1 MKQSDNIF
9 LSIGTNIGNRRKN
22 ILEAV
27 KRIKNIPFNIH
38 SNASIY
44 RTEPVGCISQDDF
57 FNTALK
63 GATPLSPAALLEAV
77 KAIESDMGRKKS
89 IRWGPRLIDIDIL
102 IYNDIIIK
110 NKELTIPH
118 KRIMERYF
126 ILIMLNEIEPGL
138 IIPSMGA
145 VSGRLKEET
154 FSEDI
159 EKIEYINFTQE
170 IL

>member
-27 KRIKNIPFNIH
+27 KRIENIPFNIQ

-44 RTEPVGCISQDDF
+44 KTEPVGYTNQDDF

-63 GATPLSPAALLEAV
+63 GATDLSPAALLGAV
-77 KAIESDMGRKKS
+77 KAIESDMGRKES
-89 IRWGPRLIDIDIL
+89 VRWGPRLIDIDIL

-126 ILIMLNEIEPGL
+126 ILVMLNEIEPGL

-145 VSGRLKEET
+145 VSGKLKEET